1 MHLTFH
7 KSPWFLAARVTGDLD
22 LSTAGEFKE
31 KVDSEI
37 RKTGLLNLI
46 LSLKGVGFIDSTGIA
61 AILGRYKNI
70 SALGGK
76 MVLIEVPERISS
88 MLDLAGTGSLI
99 PRFTGLEEALA
110 GMGLEE
116 KTGENAG
123 EVRPVDQ

>member
-7 KSPWFLAARVTGDLD
+7 KTPWFLAARVTGDLD

-46 LSLKGVGFIDSTGIA
+46 LNLKGVGFIDSTGIA

-76 MVLIEVPERISS
+76 MVLIDVPERVSA
-88 MLDLAGTGSLI
+88 MLDLAGMGSLI
-99 PRFTGLEEALA
+99 PRFSCLDEALVA
-110 GMGLEE
+110 MGLGDKIGE
-116 KTGENAG
+116 KTGEG
-123 EVRPVDQ
+123 RPVD

>member
-7 KSPWFLAARVTGDLD
+7 KTPWFLAARVTGDLD

-46 LSLKGVGFIDSTGIA
+46 LNLKGVGFIDSTGIA

-76 MVLIEVPERISS
+76 MVLIDVPERISS
-88 MLDLAGTGSLI
+88 MLDLAGMGSLI
-99 PRFTGLEEALA
+99 PRFGGLEEALA
-110 GMGLEE
+110 AMGLGE
-116 KTGENAG
+116 KMGDKTG
-123 EVRPVDQ
+123 EVRPVD